1 MQAFAV
7 GVDLGATNLRIA
19 AIDAAGRK
27 LDTIET
33 RTQPDR
39 TAVIEKMTSA
49 IRALATEYERK
60 YRFLGVGV
68 GVPGVIDLAQGTVHS
83 ASNLPEWNDYPLAQ
97 DLEFRLGVPVLL
109 ENDANCAALGEN
121 WIGAGKGI
129 DDLCMLTLGTGVGG
143 GILMNGR
150 PWHGVAGMAGE
161 VGHMTVIPDGRA
173 CGCGNHGCLEQYAS
187 ASAIRRLAAEAI
199 ARGEP
204 TELAQIK
211 DPKRELT
218 AKAVFQAAM
227 RDDRVA
233 KQVFEIAGTALGIAL
248 ANLINILNLPLY
260 VLGGG
265 LAQAWKIFSPSLFH
279 ELQKRSIVFRTRER
293 LEPAT
298 HSTRICPT
306 QLGGD
311 AGLIGAARMPMIDR
325 CTESQC
331 RPAVQ
336 ENVG

>member
-1 MQAFAV
+1 
-7 GVDLGATNLRIA
+7 
-19 AIDAAGRK
+19 
-27 LDTIET
+27 
-33 RTQPDR
+33 
-39 TAVIEKMTSA
+39 
-49 IRALATEYERK
+49 
-60 YRFLGVGV
+60 
-68 GVPGVIDLAQGTVHS
+68 
-83 ASNLPEWNDYPLAQ
+83 
-97 DLEFRLGVPVLL
+97 
-109 ENDANCAALGEN
+109 
-121 WIGAGKGI
+121 
-129 DDLCMLTLGTGVGG
+129 
-143 GILMNGR
+143 
-150 PWHGVAGMAGE
+150 MAGE

-187 ASAIRRLAAEAI
+187 ATAIRRRAAEAI
-199 ARGEP
+199 GRGEA

-218 AKAVFQAAM
+218 AEAVFQAAM
-227 RDDRVA
+227 REDQVA

-279 ELQKRSIVFRTRER
+279 ELKKRSIVFRTRER

-311 AGLIGAARMPMIDR
+311 AGLIGAARMPMTDR
-325 CTESQC
+325 CAESHC
-331 RPAVQ
+331 RPAVR